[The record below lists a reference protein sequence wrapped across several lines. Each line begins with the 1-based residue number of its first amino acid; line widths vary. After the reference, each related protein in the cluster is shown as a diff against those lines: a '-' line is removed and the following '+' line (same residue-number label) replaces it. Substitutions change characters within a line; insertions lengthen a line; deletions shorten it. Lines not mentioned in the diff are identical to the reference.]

1 MRSERS
7 GILFVTRELSIGGG
21 TVFLRDI
28 IPFVQAA
35 GIPAY
40 VLAGRGQF
48 ADAVKQDAE
57 AVSYPLG
64 FQLWP
69 AHFVGAAIAR
79 YQPAAVLV
87 NKLKWGAKIVRP
99 CHDAGVPVFVR
110 YNVDSVEDSQ
120 PRVHAAKR
128 LLAGIFVV
136 CQVLAE
142 PLRQDPHLQDKLRWL
157 PTPVADELIAQE
169 PALPPADSFVL
180 VSGNRASR
188 LKGQGV
194 LAILDLVPRLTQAIP
209 AFQFVILGGG
219 SLTSDCRSRARA
231 LNRQHGRE
239 VVNVV
244 GLTSEP
250 YRYMRQGH
258 CVIGSAHV
266 AHEALA
272 LGRHLIACGFKGFPR
287 YVSPGNLEECLA
299 GNFGDFDYAYEFAG
313 VDRDRMLREILKAY
327 QAYQREPVNRSGR
340 EHILAQH
347 TGQAVTEVLINGMR
361 ELGTTV

>member
-1 MRSERS
+1 MPPERS

-21 TVFLRDI
+21 TIFLKDI
-28 IPFVQAA
+28 IPSVQAA

-40 VLAGRGQF
+40 VLAGRGRF
-48 ADAVKQDAE
+48 ADSLQQDAE
-57 AVSYPLG
+57 AVWNPLG
-64 FQLWP
+64 FQFWP
-69 AHFVGAAIAR
+69 AHFVRAAINR

-87 NKLKWGAKIVRP
+87 NKLKWGARIVRP
-99 CHDAGVPVFVR
+99 CHDAGVPLFVR
-110 YNVDSVEDSQ
+110 YNVDSVEDSR
-120 PRVHAAKR
+120 PPVRAAKP
-128 LLAGIFVV
+128 LLADIFVV

-169 PALPPADSFVL
+169 PTPPPADGFIL

-194 LAILDLVPRLTQAIP
+194 LAVLDLMPRLTQAIP
-209 AFQFVILGGG
+209 GFQLVILGGG
-219 SLTSDCRSRARA
+219 SLTPECRARA
-231 LNRQHGRE
+231 QTLNREHGRE

-272 LGRHLIACGFKGFPR
+272 LGRHLISCGFKGFPR
-287 YVSPGNLEECLA
+287 YVSPDNIEECLA
-299 GNFGDFDYAYEFAG
+299 GNFGDFDYAYDFAG
-313 VDRDRMLREILKAY
+313 VDRDRMLREIIKAY
-327 QAYQREPVNRSGR
+327 QACRREPINRSGR
-340 EHILAQH
+340 EHILAHH

-361 ELGTTV
+361 ELGTTL